1 MWYAAPTTGSRP
13 PQPRATSSRESE
25 ARTSSIRSTR
35 ACATRCST
43 KWGKRWFGRISPA
56 GSRSIS
62 DVAFAFGV
70 PRRLRQISRGD
81 MAQSEQVGIIGKGI
95 VIKGNLTGGG
105 DLVIEGRVEGQI
117 ALKNHLTI
125 ESTGNV
131 QADIQAD
138 ELTINGE
145 ASGNIDASS
154 KVAINASAKVA
165 GDIKAPRVVIEDGA
179 VFNGSIEMEVKLP
192 EDV

>member
-1 MWYAAPTTGSRP
+1 
-13 PQPRATSSRESE
+13 
-25 ARTSSIRSTR
+25 
-35 ACATRCST
+35 
-43 KWGKRWFGRISPA
+43 
-56 GSRSIS
+56 
-62 DVAFAFGV
+62 
-70 PRRLRQISRGD
+70 
-81 MAQSEQVGIIGKGI
+81 MAQEQIGIIGKGI
-95 VIKGNLTGGG
+95 VIRGNLTGGG

-125 ESTGNV
+125 EATGKV
-131 QADIQAD
+131 QADIRAE

-154 KVAINASAKVA
+154 KVAINTNAKVA

-192 EDV
+192 DDI